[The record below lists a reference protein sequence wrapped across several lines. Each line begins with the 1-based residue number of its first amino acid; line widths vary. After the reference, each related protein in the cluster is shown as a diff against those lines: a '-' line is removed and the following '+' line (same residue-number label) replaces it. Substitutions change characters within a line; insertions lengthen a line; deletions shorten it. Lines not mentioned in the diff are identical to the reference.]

1 MLFLSSAG
9 AAMKMYT
16 YNVLCLSVAKT
27 MIPEGDGMARFQ
39 AHHSFECLFTMH
51 YLSYVTHMEVDPKVH
66 FAHWDLNALYFQRL
80 RPHRHPPPPIPL
92 QTEQG
97 KKICPRLQKVKK
109 CMEERVSDVPRSG
122 CTWCGRHFKPH

>member
-1 MLFLSSAG
+1 
-9 AAMKMYT
+9 
-16 YNVLCLSVAKT
+16 

-80 RPHRHPPPPIPL
+80 RPHRHSPTTNTSSNGTREKDLPSTSKGQEMYGGEGI
-92 QTEQG
+92 
-97 KKICPRLQKVKK
+97 
-109 CMEERVSDVPRSG
+109 
-122 CTWCGRHFKPH
+122 